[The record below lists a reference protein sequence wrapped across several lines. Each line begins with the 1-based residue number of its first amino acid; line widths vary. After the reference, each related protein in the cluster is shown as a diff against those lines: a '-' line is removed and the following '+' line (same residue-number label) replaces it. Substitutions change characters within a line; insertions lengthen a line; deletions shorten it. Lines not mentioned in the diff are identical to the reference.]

1 MDMHDRLKSWRES
14 KGMSQADLAER
25 LGTTEQS
32 IGRYERGER
41 PPKANHFRTLA
52 ELGCDPTWLVTGTS
66 SNAAPAASSPIA
78 PVKFVQ
84 IPKANVHL
92 SAGHGLMPPNSEQI
106 QWVEFDE
113 EWVRH
118 ATGRNPR
125 NLVMAEAEG
134 NSMEPTIVDGDEML
148 IDVTDKRLTNGK
160 IYALSVS
167 EVLVVKRIHLSVSG
181 VVRLISDNKDYEPE
195 EISHTASAEMQVIGQ
210 VVWWSHRAR

>member
-1 MDMHDRLKSWRES
+1 MSWSDRLKWWREQEGL
-14 KGMSQADLAER
+14 KQAEFSAQ
-25 LGTTEQS
+25 LGIPLRTYA
-32 IGRYERGER
+32 RYESGER
-41 PPKANHFRTLA
+41 GMAPEHFVRLA
-52 ELGCDPTWLVTGTS
+52 ELGCDPTWLLTGED
-66 SNAAPAASSPIA
+66 SNPSKRHQTGGAI
-78 PVKFVQ
+78 VQ
-84 IPKANVHL
+84 IPWFNASF
-92 SAGHGLMPPNSEQI
+92 SAGRGHTPPDIEQCR
-106 QWVEFDE
+106 WVEFDAD
-113 EWVRH
+113 WIRR

-125 NLVMAEAEG
+125 NLVMAQAEG

-181 VVRLISDNKDYEPE
+181 IVRLISDNKDYEPE